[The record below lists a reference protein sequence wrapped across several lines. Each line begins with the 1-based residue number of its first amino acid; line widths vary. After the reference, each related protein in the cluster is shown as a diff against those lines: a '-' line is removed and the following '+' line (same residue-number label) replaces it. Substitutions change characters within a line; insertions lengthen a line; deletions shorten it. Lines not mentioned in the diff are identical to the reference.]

1 MASEKTYIAKELVKI
16 MYQPLEKFRQLDN
29 VRYYFDGVERDSLD
43 ATGVSRRNGELLAL
57 RSELL
62 KLSEVEFDAVL
73 KTFWGVVKASSGKE
87 DGKSGKSK
95 SPTYE
100 QSKQL
105 YNETRSY
112 TSGNVE
118 AVA

>member
-1 MASEKTYIAKELVKI
+1 

-73 KTFWGVVKASSGKE
+73 KLSGE
-87 DGKSGKSK
+87 W
-95 SPTYE
+95 
-100 QSKQL
+100 
-105 YNETRSY
+105 
-112 TSGNVE
+112 
-118 AVA
+118 